1 MIRYEV
7 LDVHGDRVALCND
20 RELAKSYQARTPM
33 STIREVHGTDY
44 FPKMV
49 TDFEKLRIIED
60 NKKK

>member
-1 MIRYEV
+1 MVRYEV

-33 STIREVHGTDY
+33 STIREVHGSEYFSKGLTD
-44 FPKMV
+44 P
-49 TDFEKLRIIED
+49 EKEAIVED